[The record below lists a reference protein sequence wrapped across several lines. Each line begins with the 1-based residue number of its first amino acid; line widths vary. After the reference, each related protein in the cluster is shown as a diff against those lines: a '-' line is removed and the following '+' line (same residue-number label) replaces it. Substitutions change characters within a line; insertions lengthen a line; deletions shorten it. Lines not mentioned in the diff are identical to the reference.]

1 MKHFIVFFMAVIFN
15 GSAAAGWTQ
24 IGDEV
29 VKELGVDT
37 GRGTKTFV
45 LKDGIDKIG
54 DRSIMW
60 TLRDYENPAKVGRKN
75 HYSSRSLEE
84 YDCKEMQYKTLSY
97 YWYSKHNGEGDVV
110 YADISHGD
118 MQPIIPNSL
127 VHDAW
132 KIACGK

>member
-1 MKHFIVFFMAVIFN
+1 MKHFIVFFMAVIFS